1 MSTQPRHSTGLF
13 CFHRKHL
20 NVKLFLCVVAVA
32 VMLSTTPKALA
43 LFGHVAAEKDRRE
56 HAEQQL
62 TQQQVTNQH
71 LFIVISVLSAG
82 VVVALIIGAAVG
94 SKTRRDHDL

>member
-1 MSTQPRHSTGLF
+1 M
-13 CFHRKHL
+13 KHL
-20 NVKLFLCVVAVA
+20 ILIFLAVLMFIIA
-32 VMLSTTPKALA
+32 TPRAQA

-62 TQQQVTNQH
+62 NEQQLTNQH

-82 VVVALIIGAAVG
+82 VVIALVIGTAIG
-94 SKTRRDHDL
+94 SKTRRDSQRP